1 MTTRRADW
9 MVLGGALALALL
21 LRVVPLTYA
30 HFWDETVYLQHAM
43 VLVDGRANYDE
54 FEYRPPLLP
63 FLYAVG
69 FLAWNHIYA
78 ANVVQGLFT
87 TLAVL
92 FGFLHVRDAFG
103 RVPAWYAA
111 AQLAFMPYL
120 VNASH
125 DLLTD
130 APALTLMLAAMWAF
144 EKPGTRFLLLSGALY
159 ALAIQTRFTSM
170 FLVVYFLL
178 QAIVVHRKPGQ
189 LGWWAAAAAAAIA
202 PYLVWARWNFG
213 SFFHPFVRGR
223 QMVTEWTPL
232 VPAAFYWEALGTVF
246 PSIVW
251 PLAALGLLGPL
262 VRAFAERRSAGIGPS
277 VATDVAP
284 AEALR
289 RELVLLVWGFAFMAY
304 MLSIP
309 HKEARYLLP
318 LVIPVVILA
327 GVGLAEITHWIA
339 SQSRGVR
346 AAGLLLLA
354 GVAVV
359 QYGSPLQR
367 LTEPWA
373 DPSRVEP
380 WVGRSTWEAVQIG
393 SYLKRISTPA
403 DTVYAVHNFP
413 VLAFYSERKTVSLLP
428 IQENFEQTW
437 RDVMRE
443 PGYFVAYD
451 PAGIIETHA
460 KNPGFKPDRDFL
472 DAHPEFRPV
481 QTFAHVTVYRYEP
494 VP

>member
-69 FLAWNHIYA
+69 FLAWNHI
-78 ANVVQGLFT
+78 L
-87 TLAVL
+87 
-92 FGFLHVRDAFG
+92 
-103 RVPAWYAA
+103 PAWYAA

-178 QAIVVHRKPGQ
+178 QVIVVHRKPGQ

-339 SQSRGVR
+339 RQSRGVR

-393 SYLKRISTPA
+393 SYLKRISAPA

-443 PGYFVAYD
+443 
-451 PAGIIETHA
+451 
-460 KNPGFKPDRDFL
+460 NPGFKPDRDFL
-472 DAHPEFRPV
+472 DAHPEFRSV